1 MIPRL
6 YHGATAGINAKELLC
21 ISPLTTIS
29 GDDILGLRYIGSRY
43 SERGKEMPQLA
54 LTEAVFYILLS
65 LQKPLHGYGIIQN
78 VEELS
83 KGRVKLAAGTL
94 YGALNSLVDKGWIDA
109 LPENPESRKKE
120 YVITKN
126 GLSILKEELARLTEL
141 VDNGNR
147 LLGGN

>member
-1 MIPRL
+1 
-6 YHGATAGINAKELLC
+6 
-21 ISPLTTIS
+21 
-29 GDDILGLRYIGSRY
+29 
-43 SERGKEMPQLA
+43 MPQLA

-120 YVITKN
+120 YVITAN
-126 GLSILKEELARLTEL
+126 GIAVLKEELDRLSEL
-141 VDNGNR
+141 VDNGKR
-147 LLGGN
+147 VLGGN

>member
-1 MIPRL
+1 
-6 YHGATAGINAKELLC
+6 
-21 ISPLTTIS
+21 
-29 GDDILGLRYIGSRY
+29 
-43 SERGKEMPQLA
+43 MPQLA

-83 KGRVKLAAGTL
+83 NGRVKLAAGTL

-120 YVITKN
+120 YVITPN
-126 GLSILKEELARLTEL
+126 GMNVLKEELARLSEL
-141 VDNGNR
+141 VDNGKR

>member
-1 MIPRL
+1 
-6 YHGATAGINAKELLC
+6 
-21 ISPLTTIS
+21 
-29 GDDILGLRYIGSRY
+29 
-43 SERGKEMPQLA
+43 MPQLA

-83 KGRVKLAAGTL
+83 NGRVKLAAGTL
-94 YGALNSLVDKGWIDA
+94 YGALNSLVEKGWIDA

-120 YVITKN
+120 YVITPN
-126 GLSILKEELARLTEL
+126 GMNVLKEELARLSEL
-141 VDNGNR
+141 VDNGKR